1 MFSDKVIALDASS
14 ALNTTETFSSVLSI
28 LRSEIRSAKS
38 LAMMIKLILDSLRT
52 VCLDIILM
60 SIPSYIHIHNHFL
73 LYLDFF

>member
-38 LAMMIKLILDSLRT
+38 LAVMIKLILDSLRT
-52 VCLDIILM
+52 VLSRYNFNVDT
-60 SIPSYIHIHNHFL
+60 L
-73 LYLDFF
+73 LYTYS